1 MNGAT
6 PDPSQP
12 AREPDA
18 VARLQLTQALQRA
31 QYAIAWER
39 AWPGLARLLSV
50 IGLFLVVSWA
60 GLWLALPFLAR
71 AIGIGLFALAALAAL
86 FPFSRFRW
94 PTREEALSRLDR
106 GTGIRHR
113 PATALTD
120 TLSTRDPI
128 AQALWREQRERTL
141 ASIKRIRAGLP
152 SPRLPIHDPWALR
165 ALVMVMLAA
174 AYVAAGDERTLRIAA
189 AFDWNGVL
197 APANVRV
204 DAWVTPPV
212 YTGKPPVIL
221 SAARDAALPD
231 SGTPLPVPAGS
242 TLLVRSS
249 GGAIDVVVGGGVTE
263 VAPIEQAPKGTNERH
278 FKITG
283 DGTAHVRAPSGQPL
297 WKFAAT
303 PDRAPTISLAKDPE
317 RQARG
322 SLQMSYKLEDDYGV
336 TEARAQFAART
347 ADAAKESNK
356 ESNKETNKEGKDGKN
371 KEADKAEPRPLFEP
385 PQFLLVLPNARTRN
399 GVGQTVKDLSE
410 DPYAGADVTLTL
422 TAKDEAGN
430 EGKSEPFNMRLPE
443 RLFTKPLARAL
454 IEQRRVLALDANQSS
469 QVYVALDALMIAP
482 ELFTPEA
489 GHYLGLYSISR
500 QIEAA
505 RKDDAMRKLMASVWS
520 LDLGLY
526 SIVRQLDAVRT
537 DDALREVVASLWAL
551 AVTIEDGN
559 ISDVDKALRAA
570 QEALKQALERGAT
583 DEEIKKLTDNLR
595 AALDNFLRQ
604 LAEQFRNNPQQLAR
618 PLDPNTKMLSQ
629 QDLKSMLDRLERMS
643 RSGDKDAAKQ
653 LLEQLQQMLE
663 NLQMAQPGQG
673 GDDME
678 QALNELGDMI
688 RKQQQLRDKTYKQG
702 QDSRRERQRGKQGD
716 QSMGDLQQDQQGLRD
731 RLKKLQEELAKR
743 GMGPGQRGQQGQRGE
758 QGQGQQGQGQQ
769 GQGGDQGDGED
780 GLDQADN
787 AMGDATGRL
796 GEGNADGA
804 VDSQGRALEALRKGA
819 QSLAEAMQQGDGDQ
833 PGDGPGNPRGRQQG
847 AANST
852 DPLGRPMRHNEFSD
866 DYTVK
871 IPGEIDVQ
879 RVRRILEELRRRLA
893 DPSRPQIELDYIERL
908 LKDY

>member
-1 MNGAT
+1 LLSGAS
-6 PDPSQP
+6 PDPTKS

-18 VARLQLTQALQRA
+18 LARLQLTQALQRA

-39 AWPGLARLLSV
+39 AWPGLARFLSV
-50 IGLFLVVSWA
+50 VGLFLVASWA

-71 AIGIGLFALAALAAL
+71 AIGIGLFALASLAAL
-86 FPFSRFRW
+86 FPLARFRW
-94 PTREEALSRLDR
+94 PSREEGLSRLDR

-120 TLSTRDPI
+120 TLQSKDPI

-174 AYVAAGDERTLRIAA
+174 AYVAAGDERALRIAA

-204 DAWVTPPV
+204 DAWVTPPL

-221 SAARDAALPD
+221 SAANRDAASPD
-231 SGTPLPVPAGS
+231 SGAPLPVPSGS

-249 GGAIDVVVGGGVTE
+249 GGTIDVVVGGGVTE
-263 VAPIEQAPKGTNERH
+263 VAPSEQAPKGTNERH

-283 DGTAHVRAPSGQPL
+283 DGSAHVRAPSGQPL
-297 WKFAAT
+297 WRFAAT
-303 PDRAPTISLAKDPE
+303 PDRAPSISLAKDPE

-336 TEARAQFAART
+336 TEARAQFAARNP
-347 ADAAKESNK
+347 DAAKDNAVK
-356 ESNKETNKEGKDGKN
+356 DDAAKDKDAKDGN
-371 KEADKAEPRPLFEP
+371 AGRRPLFDA
-385 PQFLLVLPNARTRN
+385 PQFALVLPNARTRN

-430 EGKSEPFNMRLPE
+430 EGKSEPHNMRLPE

-454 IEQRRVLALDANQSS
+454 IEQRRILALDANQNAL
-469 QVYVALDALMIAP
+469 VYAALDALMIAP
-482 ELFTPEA
+482 ELFTPES
-489 GHYLGLYSISR
+489 GHYLGLFSVKH
-500 QIEAA
+500 QLEAA
-505 RKDDAMRKLMASVWS
+505 
-520 LDLGLY
+520 
-526 SIVRQLDAVRT
+526 RT

-559 ISDVDKALRAA
+559 ITDVDKALRAA

-643 RSGDKDAAKQ
+643 RSGDKEAAKQ

-673 GDDME
+673 GDNDME

-702 QDSRRERQRGKQGD
+702 QDSRRDRMRGKQGD

-743 GMGPGQRGQQGQRGE
+743 GMGPGQRGQQGQRGD
-758 QGQGQQGQGQQ
+758 QQGQGQQ
-769 GQGGDQGDGED
+769 GQGGEQGDGED

-804 VDSQGRALEALRKGA
+804 VDSQGRALDALRKGA

-847 AANST
+847 AQNST
-852 DPLGRPMRHNEFSD
+852 DPLGRPMRNNEFTD

-879 RVRRILEELRRRLA
+879 RVRRILEELRRRLG

>member
-1 MNGAT
+1 LNGAN
-6 PDPSQP
+6 PDPSEP
-12 AREPDA
+12 PREGDA
-18 VARLQLTQALQRA
+18 IARLQLTQALQRA
-31 QYAIAWER
+31 KYAIAWER
-39 AWPGLARLLSV
+39 AWPHLARLLTV
-50 IGLFLVVSWA
+50 VGLFLVVSWV
-60 GLWLALPFLAR
+60 GLWLALPFTAR
-71 AIGIGLFALAALAAL
+71 VVGIGLFALLGLGAL
-86 FPFSRFRW
+86 FPLVRFRW
-94 PTREEALSRLDR
+94 PTREEGLSRLDR

-120 TLSTRDPI
+120 TLATQDPV
-128 AQALWREQRERTL
+128 ALALWQAQRERTL
-141 ASIKRIRAGLP
+141 ASLKRIRAGLP
-152 SPRLPIHDPWALR
+152 SPRLVIHDPWALR
-165 ALVMVMLAA
+165 ALVIVMMVAT
-174 AYVAAGDERTLRIAA
+174 YVAAGDERAMRVAS

-204 DAWVTPPV
+204 DAWVTPPN
-212 YTGKPPVIL
+212 YTGKPPIIL
-221 SAARDAALPD
+221 SATNREAAAVD
-231 SGTPLPVPAGS
+231 SAPLAVPAGS

-249 GGAIDVVVGGGVTE
+249 GGSIDVVVGGGVTE
-263 VAPIEQAPKGTNERH
+263 VAPNEQAPQGTNERH
-278 FKITG
+278 FKIAG
-283 DGTAHVRAPSGQPL
+283 DGTAHVRAPAGQPL
-297 WKFAAT
+297 WKFAAI

-336 TEARAQFAART
+336 TEARAQFVARPG
-347 ADAAKESNK
+347 DAKESGR
-356 ESNKETNKEGKDGKN
+356 EPSKDTTKR
-371 KEADKAEPRPLFEP
+371 AEPRPLFDA
-385 PQFLLVLPNARTRN
+385 PQFALVLPNARTRN

-430 EGKSEPFNMRLPE
+430 EGRSEPFNMRLPE

-454 IEQRRVLALDANQSS
+454 IEQRRILALDANQNA
-469 QVYVALDALMIAP
+469 QVYAALDALMIAP

-489 GHYLGLYSISR
+489 GYYLGLYSVAR
-500 QIEAA
+500 QLEAA
-505 RKDDAMRKLMASVWS
+505 H
-520 LDLGLY
+520 
-526 SIVRQLDAVRT
+526 T
-537 DDALREVVASLWAL
+537 DDAKREVVASLWAL

-570 QEALKQALERGAT
+570 QEALKQALDRGAT
-583 DEEIKKLTDNLR
+583 DEEIKKLTENLR

-604 LAEQFRNNPQQLAR
+604 LAEQLRNNPQQLAR
-618 PLDPNTKMLSQ
+618 PLDPNTRMLSQ
-629 QDLKSMLDRLERMS
+629 QDLKNMIDRMERMS

-663 NLQMAQPGQG
+663 NLQMAQPGQS
-673 GDDME
+673 GDNEME

-688 RKQQQLRDKTYKQG
+688 RKQQQLRDKTFKQG
-702 QDSRRERQRGKQGD
+702 QDSRRDRMRGKQGD

-731 RLKKLQEELAKR
+731 RLKKLQDELARR
-743 GMGPGQRGQQGQRGE
+743 GMGPSQRGEKGQQGE
-758 QGQGQQGQGQQ
+758 QGQQGQGEQ
-769 GQGGDQGDGED
+769 GDQGDGED
-780 GLDQADN
+780 GLEQADS
-787 AMGDATGRL
+787 AMGDASGRL

-833 PGDGPGNPRGRQQG
+833 PGDGPGNRAGRQQG
-847 AANST
+847 AANGT
-852 DPLGRPMRHNEFSD
+852 DPLGRPMRHNEFTD
-866 DYTVK
+866 DFSVK

-893 DPSRPQIELDYIERL
+893 DPARPQIELDYIERL

>member
-1 MNGAT
+1 MNGAS
-6 PDPSQP
+6 PDPTKAPQ
-12 AREPDA
+12 EPDA

-39 AWPGLARLLSV
+39 AWPALARILSV
-50 IGLFLVVSWA
+50 VGLFLVASWA
-60 GLWLALPFLAR
+60 GLWLALPFVAR
-71 AIGIGLFALAALAAL
+71 AIGIGLFILLALAALYPL
-86 FPFSRFRW
+86 VRFRW
-94 PTREEALSRLDR
+94 PTREQALSRLDR

-120 TLSTRDPI
+120 TLSDKDPI

-165 ALVMVMLAA
+165 ALVMVMLVA
-174 AYVAAGDERTLRIAA
+174 AYFAAGDERTLRIAA

-204 DAWVTPPV
+204 DAWVTPPD

-221 SAARDAALPD
+221 SANRDAASPD
-231 SGTPLPVPAGS
+231 SGAPLPVPSGS

-249 GGAIDVVVGGGVTE
+249 GGTIDVVVGGGVTE
-263 VAPIEQAPKGTNERH
+263 VAPSEQAP
-278 FKITG
+278 
-283 DGTAHVRAPSGQPL
+283 
-297 WKFAAT
+297 
-303 PDRAPTISLAKDPE
+303 RAPTNGISRSRPTAPRMSARRPASRCGASRPRPTARRPFRWPRTRNAGPRLAADVL
-317 RQARG
+317 QARG
-322 SLQMSYKLEDDYGV
+322 RLRRHRSPRAIRPPGCGPAGI
-336 TEARAQFAART
+336 ARAQ
-347 ADAAKESNK
+347 
-356 ESNKETNKEGKDGKN
+356 
-371 KEADKAEPRPLFEP
+371 AEPRPLFEA
-385 PQFLLVLPNARTRN
+385 PQFPLVLPNARTRN

-430 EGKSEPFNMRLPE
+430 EGRSEPFNMRLPE

-454 IEQRRVLALDANQSS
+454 IEQRRVLALDADQNA
-469 QVYVALDALMIAP
+469 QVFTALDALMIAP

-489 GHYLGLYSISR
+489 GHYLGLYSVSR
-500 QIEAA
+500 QLEAA
-505 RKDDAMRKLMASVWS
+505 
-520 LDLGLY
+520 
-526 SIVRQLDAVRT
+526 RT

-629 QDLKSMLDRLERMS
+629 QDLKNMLDRLERMS
-643 RSGDKDAAKQ
+643 RSGDKEAAKQ

-673 GDDME
+673 GD
-678 QALNELGDMI
+678 
-688 RKQQQLRDKTYKQG
+688 TTW
-702 QDSRRERQRGKQGD
+702 SRR
-716 QSMGDLQQDQQGLRD
+716 
-731 RLKKLQEELAKR
+731 
-743 GMGPGQRGQQGQRGE
+743 
-758 QGQGQQGQGQQ
+758 
-769 GQGGDQGDGED
+769 
-780 GLDQADN
+780 
-787 AMGDATGRL
+787 
-796 GEGNADGA
+796 
-804 VDSQGRALEALRKGA
+804 
-819 QSLAEAMQQGDGDQ
+819 
-833 PGDGPGNPRGRQQG
+833 
-847 AANST
+847 
-852 DPLGRPMRHNEFSD
+852 
-866 DYTVK
+866 
-871 IPGEIDVQ
+871 
-879 RVRRILEELRRRLA
+879 
-893 DPSRPQIELDYIERL
+893 
-908 LKDY
+908 